1 MKGQKGQGILEF
13 AIILPLFL
21 LLSIGAIFFGM
32 MFADYVT
39 INSIASRAAREA
51 SLMRKEH
58 YQSRTSEN
66 SSTIVGYEPIRQK
79 FSSQTLPAGIYTWDY
94 SSANDFSLSY
104 DADNQAALVTI
115 TARINKDSGF
125 YPAVS
130 NLLEGSAL
138 ETLTVTYRMFSEENM
153 TETPTNGN

>member
-39 INSIASRAAREA
+39 LNSIASRAAREA
-51 SLMRKEH
+51 SLMKKEQ
-58 YQSRTSEN
+58 YQSKVNEN
-66 SSTIVGYEPIRQK
+66 SSNIVGYEPIRQK
-79 FSSQTLPAGIYTWDY
+79 FSTQTLPAGIYTWDY
-94 SSANDFSLSY
+94 SSANDFSLAY
-104 DADNQAALVTI
+104 DADNQAALVVV
-115 TARINKDSGF
+115 TARINKASGF

-138 ETLTVTYRMFSEENM
+138 ETMTVSYRMFSEQNM
-153 TETPTNGN
+153 AATSSGGN